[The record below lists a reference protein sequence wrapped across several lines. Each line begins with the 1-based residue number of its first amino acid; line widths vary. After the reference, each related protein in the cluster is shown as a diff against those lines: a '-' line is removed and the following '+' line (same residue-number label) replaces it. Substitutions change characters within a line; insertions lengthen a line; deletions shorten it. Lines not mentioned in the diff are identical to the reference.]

1 MSETARNAIAVI
13 GIDIGKNSF
22 HVVGRDYRGA
32 ILLRQRDRQPC
43 LQTAPKG
50 TYSTCMINILDTGR
64 VSGEEPN
71 LIVRKASHA
80 PIWSV
85 WAMLEGIPSE
95 EIFEGSSEEEAS
107 SWINTGGRAWLE
119 ERRRKR
125 KA

>member
-1 MSETARNAIAVI
+1 M
-13 GIDIGKNSF
+13 ID
-22 HVVGRDYRGA
+22 
-32 ILLRQRDRQPC
+32 
-43 LQTAPKG
+43 
-50 TYSTCMINILDTGR
+50 ILDTGR

-71 LIVRKASHA
+71 LIVRKAPHG

-85 WAMLEGIPSE
+85 WAVLEGIPSE